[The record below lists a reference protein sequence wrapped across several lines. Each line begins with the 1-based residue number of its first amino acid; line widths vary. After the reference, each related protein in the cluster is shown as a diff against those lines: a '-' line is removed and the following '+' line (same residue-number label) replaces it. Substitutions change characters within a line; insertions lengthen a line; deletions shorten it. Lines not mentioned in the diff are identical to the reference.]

1 MSITTR
7 PTEDLKILATDLARS
22 LASDS
27 IDEKT
32 AYNMLAQLGYPV
44 TEEPPAYDPA
54 DDYKPEGNI
63 GIYYPEVIDGKVWFN
78 RNIKYKEAW
87 TLFANV
93 QSIPPKG
100 DKKRV
105 VLLGESVARGFLL
118 DPGYTP
124 AGVLETLLNSSAA
137 GEGEFEVVDLA
148 ETNLGMEGIRRRF
161 MECMMLQPDLVIF
174 LAGNNWRSDMEVT
187 VVNDPTHYKKL
198 SAAIEQH
205 GGIVGIKGVL
215 EELFETV
222 VLTFISF
229 VSDLAASNNVSVL
242 FAIPEFN
249 LMDCRATPCEKFIT
263 KLPGEDTRQWV
274 EARKQAQTALA
285 AGKIDEAEKH
295 AATMIALDPTHPS
308 GFEIL
313 ADCKVAKEEY
323 AAARDHLETARDSAL
338 FCRTDSK
345 PRIYRVIRKTIL
357 ENAARYNLH
366 VVDIPAVFEEHLK
379 GKVPGRDMFLDYCH
393 FSVEGIQVAMEAV
406 ANKVLSVLEGPGVTV
421 QVKSKMIQPDNQV
434 QAMAHLFAA
443 IHNAHWGQSYGI
455 LYYHCTKA
463 LQYSKDLAK
472 TMIYYCDMMTR
483 RTTNTLCKT
492 FEILVSNFQL
502 DRYVHALR
510 NPRNQK
516 GMELD
521 LVNAMVAALKNV
533 GINLTN
539 YINDLRAKEHS
550 VTNQKINLLKSYYHV
565 TSYDEYHGT
574 KAAFFQARDS
584 QSKFFLL
591 GKKDLPI
598 LFSLTL
604 RVPCPAGETAKV
616 TIVVNDVPVSEIS
629 VSDKWSDHT
638 ISVSGDVS
646 MDGVNVITIHWP
658 VLTYSAD
665 ASRIAAARQTTA
677 DAYVILDAVFCVF
690 GEIMHFTAVGNSPK
704 EFAPN

>member
-1 MSITTR
+1 MSITT
-7 PTEDLKILATDLARS
+7 PTEDLKSVATELARS
-22 LASDS
+22 LASDT

-44 TEEPPAYDPA
+44 TEAPPPYDPA
-54 DDYKPEGNI
+54 DDYVHEGNI
-63 GIYYPEVIDGKVWFN
+63 GIYYPEVIDGKTWFK
-78 RNIKYKEAW
+78 RNIKFKEAW

-100 DKKRV
+100 DRKRV
-105 VLLGESVARGFLL
+105 VFLGESVARGFLL

-124 AGVLETLLNSSAA
+124 AGVLETLLNSSVA
-137 GEGEFEVVDLA
+137 GEEEFEVIDLA

-161 MECMMLQPDLVIF
+161 IECMMLQPDLVIF

-187 VVNDPTHYKKL
+187 VVNEADHYKKL
-198 SAAIEQH
+198 SAAIEKH
-205 GGIVGIKGVL
+205 GGIIGIKGVL
-215 EELFETV
+215 EELFESV
-222 VLTFISF
+222 VDTFIGF
-229 VSDLAASNNVSVL
+229 IADLAKQHNVSVL

-249 LMDCRATPCEKFIT
+249 LMDCRATPCEKFVT
-263 KLPGEDTRQWV
+263 KLPGETTRQWL
-274 EARKQAQTALA
+274 EARKQAEIALA
-285 AGKIDEAEKH
+285 AGKIDEAEAH
-295 AATMIALDPTHPS
+295 AQTMVTLDPTHPL
-308 GFEIL
+308 GFEIM
-313 ADCKVAKEEY
+313 ADCNVAKGDY
-323 AAARDHLETARDSAL
+323 AAARENLETARDSAL

-357 ENAARYNLH
+357 ENAERYNLH
-366 VVDIPAVFEEHLK
+366 VVDIPAVFEKHLK
-379 GKVPGRDMFLDYCH
+379 GKVPGRDLFLDYCH
-393 FSVEGIQVAMEAV
+393 FTVEGIQVAMEAV
-406 ANKVLSVLEGPGVTV
+406 ANKALFALSGPDKTV
-421 QVKSKMIQPDNQV
+421 QVKAKMIQPDNQV

-455 LYYHCTKA
+455 LYYHCSKA

-472 TMIYYCDMMTR
+472 TMIYYADMMTR

-502 DRYVHALR
+502 DRYIHALR

-550 VTNQKINLLKSYYHV
+550 VTEQKINLLKSFYHV

-584 QSKFFLL
+584 QSRFFLL

-598 LFSLTL
+598 LFSITL
-604 RVPCPAGETAKV
+604 RVPCAPGETEKV
-616 TIVVNDVPVSEIS
+616 TIVVNDVPVSEIT

-638 ISVSGDVS
+638 IAISGDVS
-646 MDGVNVITIHWP
+646 VDGVNVITIYWP
-658 VLTYSAD
+658 VLNYHPNVS
-665 ASRIAAARQTTA
+665 SIAAARQTTA

-704 EFAPN
+704 TFATN